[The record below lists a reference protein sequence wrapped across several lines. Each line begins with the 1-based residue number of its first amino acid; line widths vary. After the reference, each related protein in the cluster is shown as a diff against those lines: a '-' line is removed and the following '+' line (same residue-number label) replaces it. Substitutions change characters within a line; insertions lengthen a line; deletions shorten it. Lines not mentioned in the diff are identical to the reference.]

1 MRELFERQASEL
13 HSDMLSAGLSLHGM
27 WPLVRRLDKMFGQG
41 GQRTAAIAYG
51 DKVNLTEELRD
62 IHVLWRAVFAARF
75 QLKLSDNPTF
85 DEEAKA

>member
-1 MRELFERQASEL
+1 
-13 HSDMLSAGLSLHGM
+13 
-27 WPLVRRLDKMFGQG
+27 MFGQG